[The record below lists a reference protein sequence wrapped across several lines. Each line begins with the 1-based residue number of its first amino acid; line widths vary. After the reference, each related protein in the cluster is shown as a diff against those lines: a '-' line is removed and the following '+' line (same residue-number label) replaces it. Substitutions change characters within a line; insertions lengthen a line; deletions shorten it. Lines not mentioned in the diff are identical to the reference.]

1 MRRGLVARRFA
12 LDVVSRAVMKAYF
25 GDGGRLLFAHRGG
38 AKRFPENTMHAFEQ
52 AYALGFRWIET
63 DVHLSA
69 DGTIVVHH
77 DPTLER
83 TTNGQGRLR
92 DRTLAELRTLDAGY
106 RFTRD
111 GRTYPHRGRGLT
123 IPTLEEAFAL
133 APDLRLNLE
142 MKGDDPNLPKALY
155 EFLEHHGLRDRALVA
170 AGKDVMT
177 ERFRTYAGD
186 RYATSP
192 GITGITRFWAAV
204 RARVDRFVD
213 VRFDALQVP
222 PSHGMLTVV
231 EPRFVEAAHRRG
243 LKVHVWTIDDPAEMR
258 RLAALGVD
266 GVMSDR
272 PEALMETL
280 G

>member
-1 MRRGLVARRFA
+1 
-12 LDVVSRAVMKAYF
+12 MKAYF
-25 GDGGRLLFAHRGG
+25 GDGGRILFAHRGG
-38 AKRFPENTMHAFEQ
+38 AKRFPENTRHAFEQ

-63 DVHLSA
+63 DVHRSA
-69 DGTIVVHH
+69 DGVIVVHH

-83 TTNGQGRLR
+83 TTSGRGPLR
-92 DRTLAELRTLDAGY
+92 ERTVVELRALDAGY

-111 GRTYPHRGRGLT
+111 GRSFPFRGLGLT
-123 IPTLEEAFAL
+123 IPTLEEAFGL

-142 MKGDDPNLPKALY
+142 MKGDDPGLPKALF
-155 EFLEHHGLRDRALVA
+155 EFLEHHGLRDRVLVA
-170 AGKDVMT
+170 AANDAMT
-177 ERFRTYAGD
+177 DRFRELAGD

-192 GITGITRFWAAV
+192 GVRGILRFWAAV
-204 RARVDRFVD
+204 RARMDRLVD

-222 PSHGMLTVV
+222 ARHGALTVV

-243 LKVHVWTIDDPAEMR
+243 LKVHVWTIDDPSEMR

-272 PEALMETL
+272 PEVLMETL
-280 G
+280 GPQTN

>member
-1 MRRGLVARRFA
+1 MRRGLVARRPA
-12 LDVVSRAVMKAYF
+12 PDVVSRAAMKAYF
-25 GDGGRLLFAHRGG
+25 GDGGRILFAHRGG

-52 AYALGFRWIET
+52 AYGLGFRWIET

-77 DPTLER
+77 DPTLDR
-83 TTNGQGRLR
+83 TTNARGRLR
-92 DRTLAELRTLDAGY
+92 ERTLAELRTLDAGY

-111 GRTYPHRGRGLT
+111 GRTYPFRDRGLT
-123 IPTLEEAFAL
+123 IPTLEEALAL

-142 MKGDDPNLPKALY
+142 MKGDDPELPKALF
-155 EFLEHHGLRDRALVA
+155 EFLEHHGLRDRVLVA
-170 AGKDVMT
+170 AANDAMT

-192 GITGITRFWAAV
+192 GIRGIVRFWAAV
-204 RARVDRFVD
+204 RARADRLLD

-222 PSHGMLTVV
+222 PRHGVLTVV

-272 PEALMETL
+272 PEALLETL

>member
-1 MRRGLVARRFA
+1 
-12 LDVVSRAVMKAYF
+12 MKAYF
-25 GDGGRLLFAHRGG
+25 GDGGRILFAHRGG

-52 AYALGFRWIET
+52 AYGLGFRWIET
-63 DVHLSA
+63 DVHRSA

-77 DPTLER
+77 DPTLDR
-83 TTNGQGRLR
+83 TTNAQGRLR
-92 DRTLAELRTLDAGY
+92 ERTLAELRTLDAGY

-111 GRTYPHRGRGLT
+111 GRTYPFRDRGLT
-123 IPTLEEAFAL
+123 IPTLEETFAL

-142 MKGDDPNLPKALY
+142 MKGDDPELPKALF
-155 EFLEHHGLRDRALVA
+155 EFLEHHGLRDRVLVA
-170 AGKDVMT
+170 AANDAMT

-192 GITGITRFWAAV
+192 GIRGIVRFWAAV
-204 RARVDRFVD
+204 RARADRLLD

-222 PSHGMLTVV
+222 PRHGVLTVV

-272 PEALMETL
+272 PEALLETL